1 MCPPDFDVVGPSR
14 RRDLDDCWDT
24 DRATL
29 LRAASAGAPLAA
41 EASCSATAGGAFSAC
56 MCDLFCAD
64 AGVNLSGQVRSS
76 TRRWREEGGSS
87 WGVGVGMR
95 WRNAQV
101 SSTCRSRKSAIGL
114 KKELG
119 SLLLLSLNTSPSSPF
134 PRTHVR
140 HHERPLRR
148 APQLHRA
155 GASLSHCIP
164 AYQRT
169 APLRGRGGFSST
181 PQAPPPQRGSG
192 GRLPRAARFAKRS
205 PPRCVRRSS
214 RPMPRAA
221 RRQFSHDP
229 SLRLGL
235 SSAMPCHARH
245 LPFLF

>member
-1 MCPPDFDVVGPSR
+1 MAR
-14 RRDLDDCWDT
+14 
-24 DRATL
+24 
-29 LRAASAGAPLAA
+29 
-41 EASCSATAGGAFSAC
+41 GGGIF
-56 MCDLFCAD
+56 L
-64 AGVNLSGQVRSS
+64 G
-76 TRRWREEGGSS
+76 RW
-87 WGVGVGMR
+87 R